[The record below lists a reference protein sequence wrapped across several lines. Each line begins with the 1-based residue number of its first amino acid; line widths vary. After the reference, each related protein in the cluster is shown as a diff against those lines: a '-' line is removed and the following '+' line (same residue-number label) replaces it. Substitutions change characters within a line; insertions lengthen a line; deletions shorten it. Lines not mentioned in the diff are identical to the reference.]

1 MTTSA
6 EKMRRKRALEKAGF
20 RYVAG
25 HLPEWQAK
33 IVMKQIRDAEKAVK
47 NVLEKRN

>member
-33 IVMKQIRDAEKAVK
+33 IVMKQIRDAEQAVK
-47 NVLEKRN
+47 TVLEKET